1 MRLLTLHLRSVQH
14 HWRMHLAVMLG
25 VAVGTAALTG
35 ALIVGDSMR
44 SSLRNVALGRLGR
57 VDHAMVSP
65 QFFQQTL
72 ADDLIKIPEFS
83 SRYAQ
88 ACPLIL
94 LRGGAVHAERQTR
107 VNHINVLGID
117 ERFWHMGSQLIP
129 PRSVS
134 FPARSV
140 LLNEPLAHDLGASV
154 GDDIIVRMGKPS
166 TVPTESLLG
175 RRDDTTSSLR
185 LRVSEIL
192 PAKDMGIFSLDHKHA
207 QPRNAYIPLQTLQ
220 RTLDKKNRV
229 NTLLVKNKIPSRN
242 LPNSDDD
249 PLQSILQKYATL
261 DDLGLTLRKD
271 DLRQYIAMESEQ
283 MLIDPVIESAAVATA
298 KKLNIQSTPILT
310 HLANT
315 IAVENEQ
322 NDTKKNV
329 VPYSTVAAI
338 PSTGSLLSSMS
349 FVDSESI
356 SSLQAGEILLNQWTA
371 NHLKAKPGDRI
382 RLDYFVTESFGQL
395 AEQSASFILR
405 GVIQMNTFAA
415 DPGFIPAYPGVTD
428 TENLSDWDAPFPV
441 DFNRITD
448 KDEAYWDQYKT
459 TPKAF
464 ISLIEGQRLWATKG
478 DQLGRVTSIRLTD
491 ERNELDVI
499 AAEFEDEF
507 FNHLLVEQMG
517 MRFDPVR
524 KNALA
529 VSKGTTDFGGLFIGF
544 SFFLIFSS
552 AMLVSLLF
560 RLGVE
565 RRTFEVGLLLATGF
579 TRLRIARILLGE
591 GAVVAVTG
599 SIIGLFGAA
608 VYAWLMLAGLRSWW
622 SEAVNAPFLKLDI
635 TNTSLAMGF
644 ILSVMV
650 AMMSVGWAIRGLT
663 KCSPRE
669 LLAGIISMAS
679 SVKQSIQSKRDKM
692 TAIVAFMVSLFLVS
706 LAITTDT
713 MPRAITFFFSGA
725 IMLTGSLALIRHW
738 LHRTPANII
747 QKPGLHAW
755 IKMGGRNAS
764 RHTGRSLLTASL
776 IASATF
782 LIVALEAFRVDADP
796 QHIHI
801 KESGSGGF
809 SLYAQSAASI
819 PYDINSPEGFE
830 ALGIAQTS
838 QKKLHDINIMPFRLR
853 HGDESSCLN
862 LYQPSQP
869 RILGVTDAMIQRGGF
884 VFSNSL
890 AKSKE
895 EKENPWTLLNQ
906 TFPDGAI
913 PVIGD
918 ESAVLWQF
926 HLGLGKDLV
935 LTNERGQETTFRFVA
950 LLKGSLLQD
959 ELMISEKTFQHTFP
973 SIEGYAFFLID
984 APAEKLK
991 SIEQLLESELGQF
1004 SFDVALSVDRL
1015 NDYLAVQ
1022 NTYLSTFQTLGGLGL
1037 ILGTIGLTAV
1047 LLRNVWERRSELALL
1062 RALGYHST
1070 SLVWMVLVEN
1080 AVMLMSGLLAGIMSA
1095 MLAIAPHWVSDF
1107 QTVPWPSLLLTLL
1120 LVFLTGMLAGGLAI
1134 IPMLRSP
1141 LLPALRSE

>member
-1 MRLLTLHLRSVQH
+1 MRLLTLHLRSAQH
-14 HWRMHLAVMLG
+14 HWRMHVAVMLG

-44 SSLRNVALGRLGR
+44 SSLRNVALGRLGG

-72 ADDLIKIPEFS
+72 ADDLNKIPEFS

-88 ACPLIL
+88 ICPLIL
-94 LRGGAVHAERQTR
+94 LRGGALHADRLTR
-107 VNHINVLGID
+107 VNRINVFGID
-117 ERFWHMGSQLIP
+117 ERFWSIGSQIIP
-129 PRSVS
+129 PKDMI
-134 FPARSV
+134 FPPRSV
-140 LLNEPLAHDLGASV
+140 LLNEPLALDLGASV

-166 TVPTESLLG
+166 AVSTESMMG
-175 RRDDTTSSLR
+175 RRDDTTSTLR
-185 LRVSEIL
+185 LRVSAIL
-192 PAKDMGIFSLDHKHA
+192 PAKDLGVFSLDHTHA
-207 QPRNAYIPLQTLQ
+207 QPRNAYIPLHTLQ

-242 LPNSDDD
+242 LPDSDDE

-261 DDLGLTLRKD
+261 NDLGLTLRKD
-271 DLRQYIAMESEQ
+271 DQRKYIALESDQ
-283 MLIDPVIESAAVATA
+283 MLIDPVIESAALATA
-298 KKLNIQSTPILT
+298 KKLNIQSTPILS
-310 HLANT
+310 HLANA
-315 IAVENEQ
+315 IMVESKQ
-322 NDTKKNV
+322 NDTKQNV

-338 PSTGSLLSSMS
+338 ASTGSVLSSMS
-349 FVDSESI
+349 FVGSESI
-356 SSLQAGEILLNQWTA
+356 SSLQAGEIILNQWTA
-371 NHLKAKPGDRI
+371 DDLKTKPGDRI
-382 RLDYFVTESFGQL
+382 RLDFYITESFGQL
-395 AEQSASFILR
+395 KEQSASFILR

-415 DPGFIPAYPGVTD
+415 DPGFIPAYSGVTD

-441 DFNRITD
+441 DFNRIRD
-448 KDEAYWDQYKT
+448 KDEAYWDQFKT

-464 ISLIEGQRLWATKG
+464 ISLVEGQRLWATKG
-478 DQLGRVTSIRLTD
+478 DQLGRLTSIRLTD
-491 ERNELDVI
+491 DQNDLDAI
-499 AAEFEDEF
+499 AGKFEDEF
-507 FNHLLVEQMG
+507 FNHLRIEQLG

-565 RRTFEVGLLLATGF
+565 RRTSEVGLLLATGF
-579 TRLRIARILLGE
+579 TRGRIARILLGE

-608 VYAWLMLAGLRSWW
+608 GYAWLMLAGLRNWW

-635 TNTSLAMGF
+635 SQSSLAMGF
-644 ILSVMV
+644 ILSFMV
-650 AMMSVGWAIRGLT
+650 AMLSVAWAIRGLT
-663 KCSPRE
+663 KCSPRA
-669 LLAGIISMAS
+669 LLAGIIVGAS
-679 SVKQSIQSKRDKM
+679 SIKQSIQSNRDKI
-692 TAIVAFMVSLFLVS
+692 TAIIAFMVSVLLVA
-706 LAITTDT
+706 LASTTDL
-713 MPRAITFFFSGA
+713 MPRSITFFLSGA
-725 IMLTGSLALIRHW
+725 VMLTGSLALIRHW
-738 LHRTPANII
+738 LRRAPVNAI
-747 QKPGLHAW
+747 QKPGHLAW
-755 IKMGGRNAS
+755 IQMGIRNAS
-764 RHTGRSLLTASL
+764 RHTGRSILTASL

-782 LIVALEAFRVDADP
+782 LIVALEAFRVDADS
-796 QHIHI
+796 QHIHK

-809 SLYAQSAASI
+809 SLYAQSAAFI

-830 ALGIAQTS
+830 ALGIARTS
-838 QKKLHDINIMPFRLR
+838 QEKLSNVSIMPFRLR

-862 LYQPSQP
+862 LYQPAQP

-890 AKSKE
+890 AKSLS

-906 TFPDGAI
+906 NFPDGAI

-926 HLGLGKDLV
+926 HLGLGKDLI

-959 ELMISEKTFQHTFP
+959 ELMISEKDFQRIFP

-991 SIEQLLESELGQF
+991 GIEQLLESELGQF
-1004 SFDVALSVDRL
+1004 SFDVSSSVDRL

-1037 ILGTIGLTAV
+1037 ILGTIGLAAV
-1047 LLRNVWERRSELALL
+1047 LLRNVWERRSELALF
-1062 RALGYHST
+1062 RALGYNST

-1080 AVMLMSGLLAGIMSA
+1080 AVMLLSGLLAGIMSA
-1095 MLAIAPHWVSDF
+1095 MLAIAPHWINDY